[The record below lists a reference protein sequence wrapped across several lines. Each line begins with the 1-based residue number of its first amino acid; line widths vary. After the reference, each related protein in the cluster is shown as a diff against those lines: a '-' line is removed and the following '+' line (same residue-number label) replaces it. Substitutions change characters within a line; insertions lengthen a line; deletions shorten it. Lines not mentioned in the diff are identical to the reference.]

1 MYSFGSNWTREI
13 QMCKTV
19 TVEFEE
25 DGFFYSTEFSVHEGY
40 VQEVGT
46 PFKYDPKGGRGY
58 QTGRDGQRI
67 ALTSYASFGSDPH
80 RHDAAEFWCRKAR
93 MAWDMAH
100 EGVSD
105 EGRA

>member
-1 MYSFGSNWTREI
+1 
-13 QMCKTV
+13 MCKTV

-25 DGFFYSTEFSVHEGY
+25 DGFYYCTMFSVHENY
-40 VQEVGT
+40 VQEIGT
-46 PFKYDPKGGRGY
+46 PLKYDPKNGSGY
-58 QTGRDGQRI
+58 QTGRNGQRI
-67 ALTSYASFGSDPH
+67 ALTSYAAFGSDLNQACK
-80 RHDAAEFWCRKAR
+80 AAEFWCQKAQ